1 MSGRIVQG
9 ILKGRLFQQ
18 VSREI
23 KDLRE
28 KGKIPDDFGDEKNN
42 TRYFQSWVE
51 LMTTIDEDPPDA
63 DRLEA
68 LKAMFYGVS
77 KVGIEDAE
85 RSLTYWLF
93 QIAKVLTSSE
103 LVLLRAMFDCK
114 EALTFDT
121 SC

>member
-1 MSGRIVQG
+1 
-9 ILKGRLFQQ
+9 
-18 VSREI
+18 
-23 KDLRE
+23 
-28 KGKIPDDFGDEKNN
+28 
-42 TRYFQSWVE
+42 
-51 LMTTIDEDPPDA
+51 MTTIDEDPPDA

-114 EALTFDT
+114 EAPTFDT